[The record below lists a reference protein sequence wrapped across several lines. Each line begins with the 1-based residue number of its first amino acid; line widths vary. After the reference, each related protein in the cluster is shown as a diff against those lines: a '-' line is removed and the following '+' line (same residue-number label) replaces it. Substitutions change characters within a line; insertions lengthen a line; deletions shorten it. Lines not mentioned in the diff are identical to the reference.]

1 MLFVT
6 IDEPAIRFDVI
17 LLDEVR
23 MGSQCAPA
31 GTPISIAF
39 AVDRAS
45 ERISVVAMAQMWAA
59 TLAPVELIFAE
70 DDGQSTVVMAAGDE
84 RLVLSMDRP
93 D

>member
-23 MGSQCAPA
+23 VGSQRVPA